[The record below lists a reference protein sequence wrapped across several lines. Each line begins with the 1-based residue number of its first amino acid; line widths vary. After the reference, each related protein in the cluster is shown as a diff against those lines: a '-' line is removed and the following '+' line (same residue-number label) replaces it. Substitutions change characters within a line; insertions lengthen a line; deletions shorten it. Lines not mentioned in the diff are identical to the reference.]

1 MYREKNMKY
10 IRLFFLVSAVA
21 LTLNMFSVTAHAAET
36 ETELQTVTQEASEDS
51 STQESNNKNDVYYVV
66 FVGSALFGSL
76 VALGFWITFKS

>member
-1 MYREKNMKY
+1 MKY

-21 LTLNMFSVTAHAAET
+21 LTLNMFSVTAHAAETET

>member
-1 MYREKNMKY
+1 MKY
-10 IRLFFLVSAVA
+10 IRILVLVSAVA
-21 LTLNMFSVTAHAAET
+21 LTLCFGIAAETKAAET
-36 ETELQTVTQEASEDS
+36 ETETVTQEASEDS